1 MSSTGTAQRQRP
13 TIAPDGSSNFN
24 DRNTGYGERY
34 VIDIA
39 NSLHDQADEGSVYM
53 VGNPTIDTAV
63 GMGVLAAYSATIGPM
78 LFIANTDTK
87 RSIRLIALKM
97 FRFTVAPA
105 SGTSTMF
112 AVDVDTSLRLST
124 APTGGVNRTSGVVNV
139 NPAYPNDFNGVVYA
153 ATGGSMLTLVAA
165 AAGRT
170 VTRGMLSNSIPV
182 ALDQQL
188 LVFGQGNPGATALAA
203 GVGMR
208 VAGAGPVVIPPG
220 CSGMIEIYYPS
231 NAITGA
237 SFEYELLMSQR

>member
-1 MSSTGTAQRQRP
+1 MSSTGTAQRKRP
-13 TIAPDGSSNFN
+13 TLTPDGNSNFN
-24 DRNTGYGERY
+24 DRNSGYGDRY
-34 VIDIA
+34 VLDIA
-39 NSLHDQADEGSVYM
+39 SSLVDQADEGSVYM
-53 VGNPTIDTAV
+53 VANPTIDTAV
-63 GMGVLAAYSATIGPM
+63 GMGVLAAYSATVGPV
-78 LFIANTDTK
+78 LFVANMDAQRT
-87 RSIRLIALKM
+87 IRLLTLKM

-124 APTGGVNRTSGVVNV
+124 APTGGVNRSGGVVNV
-139 NPAYPNDFNGVVYA
+139 NPAYPNDFGGVVYA

-165 AAGRT
+165 ANGRT
-170 VTRGMLSNSIPV
+170 VSRGMISNSIPV

-188 LVFGQGNPGATALAA
+188 LVFGQLNPGATALAA

-208 VAGAGPVVIPPG
+208 VANAGPVVIPPG
-220 CSGMIEIYYPS
+220 CSAMIEVYYPS